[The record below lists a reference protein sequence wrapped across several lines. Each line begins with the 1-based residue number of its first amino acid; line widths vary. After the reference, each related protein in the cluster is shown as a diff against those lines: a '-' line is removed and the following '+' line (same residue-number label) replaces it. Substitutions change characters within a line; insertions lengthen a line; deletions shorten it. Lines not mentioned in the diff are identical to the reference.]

1 MGRNM
6 VWGVSVGRV
15 GEVGMEC
22 MWVEGREVRGM
33 EWDEE
38 RKGGKAAAGDVVLGD
53 ASLRL

>member
-1 MGRNM
+1 
-6 VWGVSVGRV
+6 
-15 GEVGMEC
+15 MEC